1 MPYSTTVTDKLHSI
15 AAQQWNALDDSG
27 NPFLRHEFLD
37 ALEQNDCLGPRWG
50 WLPQHILVH
59 DDNKRLVGAMPM
71 YIKDNSYGELVFD
84 WAWAQAYQQHG
95 LAYYPKLVAA
105 IPYTPVTGPRLLCA
119 AGNEQDTIKSGI
131 ARAALDHARQLDVS
145 SLHILFPDE
154 HDTRILEQ
162 HGMMKR
168 VGVQFHW
175 HNNDYHSFDDF
186 LAALASKKRKQIRQ
200 ERRRVR
206 DAWIEIE
213 LLSGH
218 DTTDRHWQIFHDFY
232 CSTFYRKSGHP
243 TLSLAFFIELAQRM
257 PDEVLLIMAKHNNE
271 YVAGAFNLRG
281 RDTLYGRH
289 WGCSAHFDKLHFEVC
304 YYAAIEYCIEV
315 GLQRFEAGAQGE
327 HKLSRGFLPVPTWS
341 AHWIAHE
348 GFRDAIADFV
358 EREQHGMEHYTEVL
372 GEHSPFRQGGN

>member
-154 HDTRILEQ
+154 HDTRI
-162 HGMMKR
+162 
-168 VGVQFHW
+168 
-175 HNNDYHSFDDF
+175 
-186 LAALASKKRKQIRQ
+186 
-200 ERRRVR
+200 
-206 DAWIEIE
+206 
-213 LLSGH
+213 
-218 DTTDRHWQIFHDFY
+218 
-232 CSTFYRKSGHP
+232 
-243 TLSLAFFIELAQRM
+243 
-257 PDEVLLIMAKHNNE
+257 
-271 YVAGAFNLRG
+271 
-281 RDTLYGRH
+281 
-289 WGCSAHFDKLHFEVC
+289 
-304 YYAAIEYCIEV
+304 
-315 GLQRFEAGAQGE
+315 
-327 HKLSRGFLPVPTWS
+327 
-341 AHWIAHE
+341 
-348 GFRDAIADFV
+348 
-358 EREQHGMEHYTEVL
+358 
-372 GEHSPFRQGGN
+372 